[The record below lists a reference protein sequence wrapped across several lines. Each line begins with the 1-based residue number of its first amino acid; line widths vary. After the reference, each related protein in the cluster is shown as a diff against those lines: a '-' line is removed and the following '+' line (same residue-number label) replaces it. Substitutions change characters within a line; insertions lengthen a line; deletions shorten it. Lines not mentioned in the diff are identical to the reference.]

1 MTSEQGK
8 NITEKYETLW
18 DNFSIISDKKN
29 NENKNAKQKVYS
41 NFEMSKD
48 EKIYFFLLLL
58 HLSLFKS
65 QNL

>member
-41 NFEMSKD
+41 NFEMSQT
-48 EKIYFFLLLL
+48 FA
-58 HLSLFKS
+58 
-65 QNL
+65 